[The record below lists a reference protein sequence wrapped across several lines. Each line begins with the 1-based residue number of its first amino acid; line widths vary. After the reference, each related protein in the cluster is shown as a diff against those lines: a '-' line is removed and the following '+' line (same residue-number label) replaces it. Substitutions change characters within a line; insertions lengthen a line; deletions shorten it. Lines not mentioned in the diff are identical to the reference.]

1 MRKRLPTFT
10 LAAALLYLS
19 AGAAASF
26 AKEAE
31 AGAAPHA
38 ARPVPAPTSFRK
50 IDEYGRLSWSDE
62 RARLD
67 NFAIEVKDYPEVVGY
82 VVCYGGRV
90 GREGEAVRR
99 CTRAKNYLVGY
110 RGLDAARVQTIDG
123 GFREVSEVEL
133 WALPAG
139 VTPPTGTPTV
149 DRSGVKF
156 VKAGPRRKHGRKRL

>member
-1 MRKRLPTFT
+1 MRKEPSTFI
-10 LAAALLYLS
+10 LAAALLFLS

-26 AKEAE
+26 AKEAV
-31 AGAAPHA
+31 ASPHA
-38 ARPVPAPTSFRK
+38 ARPVPAPTSFRM

-67 NFAIEVKDYPEVVGY
+67 NFAIEVKDYPEAVGY

-99 CTRAKNYLVGY
+99 CTRAKNYLVGS
-110 RGLDAARVQTIDG
+110 RGIDAARILTIDG

-133 WALPAG
+133 WALPPG
-139 VTPPTGTPTV
+139 VRPPTGTPTV
-149 DRSGVKF
+149 DRSEVKF
-156 VKAGPRRKHGRKRL
+156 IKAGPRRKPRRSRR